1 MMTIIDLKE
10 NLPNFAKDIRL
21 NLSSLIINSE
31 EDDRLVYGCAYS
43 SALASGNKTLIDIFH
58 NECSIRFDNEF
69 IESVKSTVTI
79 MTLNNIW
86 YKYRE
91 AMPND
96 ELRMAPQKMRVN
108 VMRDY
113 AGLDMG
119 LFESLSLC
127 VSAVNGCKFCVS
139 AHSDLLLNNGKTKD
153 YVLNIG
159 RIASTVLATSK
170 AISI

>member
-1 MMTIIDLKE
+1 
-10 NLPNFAKDIRL
+10 
-21 NLSSLIINSE
+21 
-31 EDDRLVYGCAYS
+31 
-43 SALASGNKTLIDIFH
+43 
-58 NECSIRFDNEF
+58 
-69 IESVKSTVTI
+69 

-108 VMRDY
+108 VMREY
-113 AGLDMG
+113 AGLDME

-139 AHSDLLLNNGKTKD
+139 AHSELLLNNGKTKD
-153 YVLNIG
+153 YILNIG